1 MYFQDDQQMF
11 HYTFSI
17 QIIIEILVYLSLTNV
32 QLWPIQQKIVRS
44 MYRNVNEILSMIC
57 RHGSYISIKRKYK
70 RKIRRVYNDAL
81 VIYYHEHMN
90 DLSSFEG
97 VKYRMDID
105 KHIFQMTQHLSFM
118 YCQVV
123 QNFDQCEFVIHL
135 DLERQ

>member
-1 MYFQDDQQMF
+1 MLDCSLAAAKGY
-11 HYTFSI
+11 HYGRCNLCIFRTISRCSIIRLSI

-32 QLWPIQQKIVRS
+32 LLWPIQQKIVRS

-105 KHIFQMTQHLSFM
+105 KHIFQMT
-118 YCQVV
+118 
-123 QNFDQCEFVIHL
+123 
-135 DLERQ
+135 

>member
-1 MYFQDDQQMF
+1 MF
-11 HYTFSI
+11 HYTFCKKITSI

-32 QLWPIQQKIVRS
+32 LLWPIQQKIVRS

-105 KHIFQMTQHLSFM
+105 KHIFQMT
-118 YCQVV
+118 
-123 QNFDQCEFVIHL
+123 
-135 DLERQ
+135 